1 MPSTYITR
9 SGQTVDLVC
18 RDFYGR
24 TRSTTEIVL
33 DANPGIGALG
43 PVLPIGT
50 VLFMPDIDTR
60 PAARK
65 LVKLWE

>member
-1 MPSTYITR
+1 MPSTYTTKA
-9 SGQTVDLVC
+9 GQTVDLVC
-18 RDFYGR
+18 LEFYGR

-50 VLFMPDIDTR
+50 VLLLPDIDTR
-60 PAARK
+60 PVARE

>member
-1 MPSTYITR
+1 MPSTYITKA
-9 SGQTVDLVC
+9 GQTVDLVC

-50 VLFMPDIDTR
+50 ALVLPDIDTR
-60 PAARK
+60 PAARE
-65 LVKLWE
+65 LVKIWE

>member
-1 MPSTYITR
+1 MPSTYVTKA
-9 SGQTVDLVC
+9 GQTVDLVC

-33 DANPGIGALG
+33 NANPGMGALG

-60 PAARK
+60 PAARE